1 MKTEDDVRQALR
13 GAAESISHHDLLA
26 ALPARRRRRTVRRLA
41 AVVVAVA
48 VASTAG
54 AVAFGGGA
62 RAPQVVTPQPTP
74 EGRLLRA
81 VHPKAFGDMPAK
93 DPSGLPYQPVLAIDA
108 RRVLVRVADRLEV
121 YESGRFE
128 KVAEVKGEIKA
139 LAADGGSLAW
149 LSEKE
154 IRVVPLGG
162 GKSRRIAEVDELVNR
177 IAINGERVV
186 WSAPVGGIWQSE
198 AGGRP
203 ELLER
208 RLQLLRWPWASDE
221 PLDMHSNV
229 TRVVDLVIGSE
240 VRPNPAPG
248 VTGLRC
254 GPFWCAGT
262 RGGLTV
268 VQRID
273 GSQLR
278 EAPMVRPEY
287 PVFNRFLNSG
297 FRVYD
302 IEVGETFH
310 VDPPGNTLKGTSLDG
325 GETLIYWE
333 EGDRLVVVNLAAIP
347 ELE

>member
-13 GAAESISHHDLLA
+13 GAAESISHQDLLA
-26 ALPARRRRRTVRRLA
+26 TLPARRRRRTVRRLA

-54 AVAFGGGA
+54 ALAFGGGG

-108 RRVLVRVADRLEV
+108 RRVLVRAGERLEV
-121 YESGRFE
+121 YTSGRFE

-149 LSEKE
+149 LSEGE

-162 GKSRRIAEVDELVNR
+162 GKSWRIAEVDELVNR
-177 IAINGERVV
+177 IGINGERVV
-186 WSAPVGGIWQSE
+186 WSSPRGGVWQSV

-203 ELLER
+203 ELLHKG
-208 RLQLLRWPWASDE
+208 LQLLRWPWATDE
-221 PLDMHSNV
+221 PLDPKANV
-229 TRVVDLVIGSE
+229 TRIVDLTIGYD
-240 VRPNPAPG
+240 VQVKAAPG

-254 GPFWCAGT
+254 GPFWCAGS
-262 RGGLTV
+262 RGAMTI
-268 VQRID
+268 VQRTND
-273 GSQLR
+273 WSDLR
-278 EAPMVRPEY
+278 EVREVGPSY
-287 PVFNRFLNSG
+287 PIFNRFLNGG
-297 FRVYD
+297 FRIYD
-302 IEVGETFH
+302 IETDETLH
-310 VDPPGNTLKGTSLDG
+310 IDRTRLNG
-325 GETLIYWE
+325 GETLIYWQ